1 MCNVL
6 YNEDMFVCLRFVWG
20 FTAQSV
26 LLRSCWASQLIYSH
40 CSWAVLGLLS
50 GEPVLS
56 AHTFASNWQ
65 LPFLN
70 QRKGGNG
77 CSNYLS
83 RLMTKWLYTQQRL
96 RSTWASTQSD
106 QSSMSAW
113 RKLGSLPTH
122 WAHSEDSDQT
132 GRTVIL
138 LVLSWG
144 GSISRSI
151 SKICGLGLK
160 LATPGTAV
168 RHAANCTM
176 ESAHNED
183 LYLSI
188 RVKLLSKR
196 FLPRPSKPKAPF
208 ISAEVQ
214 CGLLGRPANAT
225 QPLVCHCGLVV
236 KATWRKNETN

>member
-70 QRKGGNG
+70 QWKGGNG

-113 RKLGSLPTH
+113 RKLGSLATH

-132 GRTVIL
+132 GFYHEVAQFHDQSPRYV
-138 LVLSWG
+138 
-144 GSISRSI
+144 
-151 SKICGLGLK
+151 GLDS
-160 LATPGTAV
+160 
-168 RHAANCTM
+168 NW
-176 ESAHNED
+176 
-183 LYLSI
+183 
-188 RVKLLSKR
+188 
-196 FLPRPSKPKAPF
+196 
-208 ISAEVQ
+208 
-214 CGLLGRPANAT
+214 
-225 QPLVCHCGLVV
+225 QPLELQSDTLPTALWSRLTM
-236 KATWRKNETN
+236 KISTSP